1 MNKNEVIESI
11 KNKVEGGVLEATSQ
25 ERKISVT
32 IDASDIR
39 QVAYALLERRSRF
52 MIIAAVDLGMDIE
65 LLYHFDVEGKLIVV
79 RTKISKE
86 QNQIDTI
93 VDLMPAAE
101 WAEKE
106 SAELFGINF
115 SAHPK
120 PGHFVLSKDWPSE
133 KPPLR
138 EPFKGVLPEQFCPVA
153 ESLMSTG
160 MTAPMSPLMQRK
172 RQEAGLPPS
181 PPASF
186 VNAKSLGEVHEAM
199 KGAEFDKKAG
209 YDWKKGKLRRA

>member
-1 MNKNEVIESI
+1 MNENEMIESI
-11 KNKVEGGVLEATSQ
+11 KKKVGVGVLGAAFQ

-32 IDASDIR
+32 VDPSAIR
-39 QVAYALLERRSRF
+39 QVTCALLEHRPRF
-52 MIIAAVDLGMDIE
+52 VITAAVDLGMDIE

-79 RTKISKE
+79 RTKIAKE
-86 QNQIDTI
+86 HNQIDTI

-101 WAEKE
+101 WAERE
-106 SAELFGINF
+106 AAELFGINF
-115 SAHPK
+115 SAHPR
-120 PGHFVLSKDWPSE
+120 PGHFVLPKDWPSD

-138 EPFKGVLPEQFCPVA
+138 ESFKGVLPEQFCPVA
-153 ESLMSTG
+153 ESLVSTG

-172 RQEAGLPPS
+172 REEAGLPHS

-186 VNAKSLGEVHEAM
+186 ANETSLSEVHEAM

>member
-1 MNKNEVIESI
+1 MSKNELIEGI
-11 KNKVEGGVLEATSQ
+11 KKKVGAGVLEATFQ
-25 ERKISVT
+25 ERKISATV
-32 IDASDIR
+32 DSSAIR
-39 QVAYALLERRSRF
+39 QVAYALLEHRSRF
-52 MIIAAVDLGMDIE
+52 VIIAAVDLGMDIE
-65 LLYHFDVEGKLIVV
+65 LLYHFDVEGKLVVV
-79 RTKISKE
+79 RTKIAKE
-86 QNQIDTI
+86 YNQIGTI

-106 SAELFGINF
+106 AAELFGINF

-120 PGHFVLSKDWPSE
+120 PGHFVLSKDWPSD

-138 EPFKGVLPEQFCPVA
+138 EAFKGVLPEQFCLVA
-153 ESLMSTG
+153 ESLVSTG
-160 MTAPMSPLMQRK
+160 MTAPMSQLMQRK
-172 RQEAGLPPS
+172 RKEAGLPPS

-186 VNAKSLGEVHEAM
+186 ANEKSLGEVREAM

>member
-1 MNKNEVIESI
+1 MNENEIIESI
-11 KNKVEGGVLEATSQ
+11 KNEVGVGVLEAASQ
-25 ERKISVT
+25 EKKISVV
-32 IDASDIR
+32 IDPSTIR
-39 QVAYALLERRSRF
+39 QVAYALLKHRPRF
-52 MIIAAVDLGMDIE
+52 VIIATVDLGMDME

-79 RTKISKE
+79 RTKIAKE
-86 QNQIDTI
+86 HSQIDTI

-106 SAELFGINF
+106 AAELFGINF
-115 SAHPK
+115 NAHPK
-120 PGHFVLSKDWPSE
+120 PGHFILPKDRPNE

-138 EPFKGVLPEQFCPVA
+138 ESFKGVLPEQFCQVA
-153 ESLMSTG
+153 ESLVSTG

-172 RQEAGLPPS
+172 REEAGLPPS

-186 VNAKSLGEVHEAM
+186 AYEKSLGEVHEAM

-209 YDWKKGKLRRA
+209 YNWKKGKLRRA